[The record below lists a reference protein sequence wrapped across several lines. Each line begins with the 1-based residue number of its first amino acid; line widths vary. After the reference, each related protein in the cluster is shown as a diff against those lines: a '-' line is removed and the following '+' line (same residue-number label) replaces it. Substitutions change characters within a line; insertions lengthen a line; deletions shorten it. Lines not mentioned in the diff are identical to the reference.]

1 MKIFRIVY
9 IFVKYISIY
18 DKQLSK
24 FYMTF
29 LLYIK
34 NLQFKSKIIEF
45 ENETK
50 YEINITIYYT
60 HIKYTILQKMSFL
73 YPFFYISNRTYLILS
88 MLNKRFFYITI
99 IFYLL
104 QLFFL
109 HANILFHLSQATVV
123 QIKYPLLCITM
134 PNNRATLTIES

>member
-60 HIKYTILQKMSFL
+60 HIKYTILQKMPFL
-73 YPFFYISNRTYLILS
+73 YPFFYIS
-88 MLNKRFFYITI
+88 K
-99 IFYLL
+99 
-104 QLFFL
+104 Q
-109 HANILFHLSQATVV
+109 
-123 QIKYPLLCITM
+123 
-134 PNNRATLTIES
+134 